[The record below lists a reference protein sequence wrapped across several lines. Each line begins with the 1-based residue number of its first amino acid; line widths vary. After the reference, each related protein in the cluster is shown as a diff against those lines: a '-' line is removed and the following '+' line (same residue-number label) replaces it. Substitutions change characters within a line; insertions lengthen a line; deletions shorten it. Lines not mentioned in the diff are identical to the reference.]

1 MFKQIFVFNFV
12 FVIKYDLITI
22 YEEYKLKT
30 ELDFFK

>member
-12 FVIKYDLITI
+12 FVIEYDLITI